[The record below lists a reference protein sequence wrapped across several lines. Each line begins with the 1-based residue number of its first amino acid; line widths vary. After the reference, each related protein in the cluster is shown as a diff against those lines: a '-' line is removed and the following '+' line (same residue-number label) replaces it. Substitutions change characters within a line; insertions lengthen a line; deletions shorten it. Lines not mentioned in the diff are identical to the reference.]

1 MKTKKRFTKYL
12 VLCLSLMMLLSSSV
26 TVFANK
32 TPEEALKFLKAYVD
46 GGGKTGEFYAN
57 AEGYALSGGGTA
69 SYSDLVKKGIV
80 TSEYANLTSKAKA
93 ELIEDMIACADLAV
107 SDSKTTGASDQTK
120 TTWLS
125 ELQECNGV
133 GTQLMTT
140 LLQNT
145 KPDYV
150 TANRIYEPWS
160 GIVGTAMALGAIL
173 IMATLGLTMVADL
186 GYIGIPWFRLL
197 LDGEN
202 TTNGG
207 QGKPKFISFEAFS
220 AVQLVEN
227 GTGGNGQQSSGF
239 KVAAGIYLKRRI
251 IMLVILGVC
260 LLYLVQGQ
268 IFVLVGF
275 ILDLLSGFLG
285 F

>member
-1 MKTKKRFTKYL
+1 
-12 VLCLSLMMLLSSSV
+12 
-26 TVFANK
+26 
-32 TPEEALKFLKAYVD
+32 
-46 GGGKTGEFYAN
+46 
-57 AEGYALSGGGTA
+57 
-69 SYSDLVKKGIV
+69 
-80 TSEYANLTSKAKA
+80 
-93 ELIEDMIACADLAV
+93 
-107 SDSKTTGASDQTK
+107 
-120 TTWLS
+120 
-125 ELQECNGV
+125 
-133 GTQLMTT
+133 
-140 LLQNT
+140 
-145 KPDYV
+145 
-150 TANRIYEPWS
+150 
-160 GIVGTAMALGAIL
+160 
-173 IMATLGLTMVADL
+173 L

-207 QGKPKFISFEAFS
+207 QGKPKFISYEALS
-220 AVQLVEN
+220 AVQMVEN

>member
-26 TVFANK
+26 TVFAKK
-32 TPEEALKFLKAYVD
+32 TAEEAYSNLVTYVD
-46 GGGKTGEFYAN
+46 AGGKTGKSFAN
-57 AEGYALSGGGTA
+57 ANGYSLSGGGSV
-69 SYSDLVKKGIV
+69 SYSDLVDDGLV
-80 TSEYANLTSKAKA
+80 TDKYSELTSSAKSD
-93 ELIEDMIACADLAV
+93 LIQDMIASADLAV
-107 SDSKTTGASDQTK
+107 SDSNTTGASDETK
-120 TTWLS
+120 TTWLNS
-125 ELQECNGV
+125 LQSCNGV

-160 GIVGTAMALGAIL
+160 GIVGTLMALGAIL
-173 IMATLGLTMVADL
+173 IMASLGLTMVTDL

-197 LDGEN
+197 LDGES

-207 QGKPKFISFEAFS
+207 QGKPKFISFEAFQ

-227 GTGGNGQQSSGF
+227 GTGGNGQQSSSF

-268 IFVLVGF
+268 IFILVGF